1 MRGDGRPPRAAK
13 VKASETILA
22 QGQAADEIV
31 LVLDGMVE
39 VEVEGATLARLGPG
53 TILGERASLEQGRRT
68 ATIRAATDCRIVS
81 APAAAVPLEELR
93 ELAISHH
100 REDQLGPAAVARGPG
115 YQRPPGR

>member
-13 VKASETILA
+13 VKASETILT

-31 LVLDGMVE
+31 LVLDGM

-68 ATIRAATDCRIVS
+68 ATIRAATD
-81 APAAAVPLEELR
+81 
-93 ELAISHH
+93 
-100 REDQLGPAAVARGPG
+100 
-115 YQRPPGR
+115 